1 MPLSMFLLTD
11 VMKITKNKMFATA
24 TIDVHLLTSNTDL
37 DKLRQ
42 HFISRSA
49 VGHKQKNALCGPN
62 LNCVSVIKQMLNDT
76 NDTNVR
82 DK

>member
-24 TIDVHLLTSNTDL
+24 TIDVHSNTDL

-49 VGHKQKNALCGPN
+49 AGPKQKNAL
-62 LNCVSVIKQMLNDT
+62 
-76 NDTNVR
+76 
-82 DK
+82 